1 MKTARILIQIIFF
14 GIFLVIIKNGN
25 MVLWL
30 GIFILSLAG
39 AALFGRFYCGYICPM
54 NTVMGVTGKIA
65 KKLKWQTD
73 KVPKFLRGRLLP
85 WIVLAIM
92 VVSMVISKRVLQRE
106 LPILI
111 ILILLSVLV
120 TLRYEEWVFHNH
132 ICPYGALLSLTGKHA
147 KFSTKVDDSLCIGC
161 KKCEAVCP
169 SKAIKV
175 DNDIKKASVDSSIC
189 HQCQA
194 CIEVCP
200 VDAIKYRAK
209 VL

>member
-14 GIFLVIIKNGN
+14 GIFVIIIKNGN

-30 GIFILSLAG
+30 GIFILSLLA

-65 KKLKWQTD
+65 KKLKWQTK
-73 KVPKFLRGRLLP
+73 KVPKYLSGRILP
-85 WIVLAIM
+85 WIVLAMM
-92 VVSMVISKRVLQRE
+92 VVSVVLSKRVLHRE
-106 LPILI
+106 LPVLI
-111 ILILLSVLV
+111 ILIVLSVLV

-132 ICPYGALLSLTGKHA
+132 ICPYGPLLRLTGQHA
-147 KFSTKVDDSLCIGC
+147 KFATKVDISLCIGC
-161 KKCEAVCP
+161 KKCEEVCP

-175 DNDIKKASVDSSIC
+175 ATEIKKASVDSSIC

-194 CIEVCP
+194 CTAVCP
-200 VDAIKYRAK
+200 VDAIHYG
-209 VL
+209 